1 MKFEREHSH
10 WANQQCCHQHR
21 DHAGFKHSGSTAA
34 HIGKKTGDSDLTG
47 EQGILCLYRIGS
59 RVANHKYIGSAGG
72 HFEKEELNDARSCI
86 LREMREELGLTEADV
101 KDLRMR
107 YITYR
112 LKDGEIRQNYYFF
125 GSLIGERELESS
137 EGNLQW
143 IPYDGF
149 QDLNMP
155 VSAKHMIL
163 HYLKVGCFDDKLY
176 AGITE
181 KSGTQFVPMEDF
193 EG

>member
-1 MKFEREHSH
+1 M
-10 WANQQCCHQHR
+10 
-21 DHAGFKHSGSTAA
+21 D
-34 HIGKKTGDSDLTG
+34 GKLRNMTSVYLTG
-47 EQGILCLYRIGS
+47 EKGILCLYRIGS
-59 RVANHKYIGSAGG
+59 KVVNNKYIGSAGG
-72 HFEKEELNDARSCI
+72 HFEEEELNDAKACI
-86 LREMREELGLTEADV
+86 LREMQEELGLHEEDV
-101 KDLRMR
+101 ANLQMR

-125 GSLIGERELESS
+125 GSLMGERELVSS
-137 EGNLQW
+137 EGILQW

-149 QDLNMP
+149 SDLNMP

-163 HYLKVGCFDDKLY
+163 HYLEVGRFDDKLY

-181 KSGTQFVPMEDF
+181 KGGTRFVPMEDF